1 MGPHPPPQPPTRW
14 TASGPPAPGGTASSG
29 PCSITSAGIFGLAGG
44 GGRFRTVSPA
54 PGSGLAGVPFSLL
67 SRAFARP
74 RARRLMHI
82 LGAGAC
88 APIRPL
94 RGGCPPMGPS
104 RALPR
109 GPARTHG
116 ASASG
121 LEGAPL
127 RPLVFTQESRVWPPQ
142 RGQPARRRQNKAGRG
157 RIVDTPADGTPS
169 PQARPRSVAGPQAE
183 TEGDVHPGPG
193 TLDQSQGS
201 GCCCCGPSVHR
212 CARAA
217 SVRGASWWPRRRP
230 FKPSWS
236 LAPGLWSSWLLFLA
250 SS

>member
-142 RGQPARRRQNKAGRG
+142 RGRPARRRQNKAGRG
-157 RIVDTPADGTPS
+157 RSVDTPADGTPS
-169 PQARPRSVAGPQAE
+169 PQARPRSVGSTCRAPRRRQREMCTQGLGLWTRARALAAAAAALLCTAALGLPVSEVPVGGQ
-183 TEGDVHPGPG
+183 GGGLLNHPGPW
-193 TLDQSQGS
+193 LR
-201 GCCCCGPSVHR
+201 GCGRHGFC
-212 CARAA
+212 
-217 SVRGASWWPRRRP
+217 
-230 FKPSWS
+230 F
-236 LAPGLWSSWLLFLA
+236 
-250 SS
+250 